1 MKRVKY
7 IIVAL
12 FAAISSVSMAQTAA
26 SAYFLDGTYYNY
38 KLNPAMKAERGYLSL
53 PIGNISFGTKGNI
66 GLANFLYPTED
77 GKLATFMSGKVS
89 QDDFL
94 GGLPDYAR
102 LGFEFENSLLGVG
115 FRMFGGY
122 TSLGISMHS
131 SLSMMLPKGFFEFA
145 KKGLQ
150 EDHYSFSGINI
161 NTMNYAAFTLG
172 YSHDIFKG
180 FRLGVNAK
188 YLVGLAHADIT
199 VDKLNVE
206 FSEDRWMVESHARA
220 QAALY
225 CEANVTMD
233 EENVINGFQMGSIST
248 PDASGFGV
256 DLGVTYDMNHIV
268 PGLTL
273 SASVVDL
280 GYIKWNHMMKAQST
294 DAKVEFDGFDEID
307 YNSMDATL
315 EKELETL
322 GTDAA
327 KMIEFNYEG
336 SSSQI
341 TNLNPTMYLGL
352 EYNMPFYKRLSV
364 GAMYSKRF
372 STFDCF
378 KTYQAR
384 GYVNLSPL
392 KWLEAS
398 VNYGYT
404 TYGQSFGWLFNI
416 HVLCC
421 HFFVGSDYMIT
432 KVTPQYIPVND
443 LNSHITFGLTMP
455 LGKRK

>member
-1 MKRVKY
+1 MKKIKY

-12 FAAISSVSMAQTAA
+12 FAVMSSVSMAQTAA

-38 KLNPAMKAERGYLSL
+38 KLNPAMKAERGYFSL
-53 PIGNISFGTKGNI
+53 PIGNISLATKGNVGI
-66 GLANFLYPTED
+66 SNFLYPTED
-77 GKLATFMSGKVS
+77 GKLSTFMSGKVS
-89 QDDFL
+89 QKEFLDNMPDF
-94 GGLPDYAR
+94 AR
-102 LGFEFENSLLGVG
+102 LGMEFDNSIFGLG
-115 FRMFGGY
+115 FRLLGGY
-122 TSLGISMHS
+122 TSFGISVHS
-131 SLSMMLPKGFFEFA
+131 STSFMMPKGFFEFA
-145 KKGLQ
+145 KKGFQ
-150 EDHYSFSGINI
+150 ESAYSFSGINI
-161 NTMNYAAFTLG
+161 NTMNYAAVTLG
-172 YSHDIFKG
+172 YSHEIFKG

-206 FSEDRWMVESHARA
+206 MSENLWMVESHASA

-225 CEANVTMD
+225 CKADVTMD
-233 EENVINGFQMGSIST
+233 ENNVINGFQLGSISS
-248 PDASGFGV
+248 PEASGFGA
-256 DLGVTYDMNHIV
+256 DLGIVYDMNHIV

-273 SASVVDL
+273 SASIVDC
-280 GYIKWNHMMKAQST
+280 GYIKWNHMLKAQST
-294 DAKVEFDGFDEID
+294 DARVEFDGFDEFD
-307 YNSMDATL
+307 YNNMETSL
-315 EKELETL
+315 ENELESL
-322 GTDAA
+322 GNDAA

-336 SSSQI
+336 ASSVV
-341 TNLNPTMYLGL
+341 TNLNPTMYLGV

-372 STFDCF
+372 SKFDCY

-384 GYVNLSPL
+384 GYINLSPL

-421 HFFVGSDYMIT
+421 HLFVGSDYMIT

-443 LNSHITFGLTMP
+443 LNSHVTLGLTMP